1 MRFPANLLI
10 AVAGSLALAA
20 CGGQP
25 RIANIPSSP
34 GKSKPRGPVSDWPV
48 KIGNPYQVL
57 GQWYYPKD
65 EADYDQTGIASW
77 YGPGF
82 HGLNTAN
89 GEAYDMDML
98 SAAHKTL
105 PLPSYVEVSNLEN
118 GRKLVVRVNDR
129 GPFVSDRIIDLSRRS
144 AEVLGIKEKGT
155 ARVRVR
161 RVYPPEAVRLALR
174 DGRRPPD
181 TQMAAATTTS
191 APVVPRTA
199 SVISR
204 AASSVPSL
212 PPKKTSD
219 AATTDGALVTL
230 VDLPAS
236 SATGNRTAAMPQ
248 GASGQ
253 IAASFASPRQSF
265 VQVAAVSDPGRASW
279 LAEFLKTFGAP
290 VVQQT
295 ASGLIRVRIGP
306 YVSLEAAQAALA
318 KVRDAGYQDA
328 RIVTDDS
335 AG

>member
-1 MRFPANLLI
+1 MRYPANLLI

-25 RIANIPSSP
+25 RLANIPSA
-34 GKSKPRGPVSDWPV
+34 GKPKPRGPVSDWPV

-65 EADYDQTGIASW
+65 EAAYDQSGIASW

-82 HGLNTAN
+82 HGLSTAN

-161 RVYPPEAVRLALR
+161 RVYPPESVRMALR
-174 DGRRPPD
+174 DGRRPPA
-181 TQMAAATTTS
+181 TQMAAVTT
-191 APVVPRTA
+191 AIPPVVPRAAPVA
-199 SVISR
+199 SQP
-204 AASSVPSL
+204 AASAQVFS
-212 PPKKTSD
+212 PKAMPEPALTG
-219 AATTDGALVTL
+219 GASVTL

-236 SATGNRTAAMPQ
+236 SATAGRTGATPQ

-253 IAASFASPRQSF
+253 VAASFASPHQSF
-265 VQVAAVSDPGRASW
+265 IQVAAVSDPGRASW
-279 LAEFLKTFGAP
+279 LAAFLKPFGTP
-290 VVQQT
+290 MVQQT

-306 YVSLEAAQAALA
+306 YASQEAAQAALA

>member
-1 MRFPANLLI
+1 MRYPANLLI

-25 RIANIPSSP
+25 RVANIPSP
-34 GKSKPRGPVSDWPV
+34 GKPKPRGPVSDWPV

-82 HGLNTAN
+82 HGLSTAN

-161 RVYPPEAVRLALR
+161 RVYPSEDARMALR

-181 TQMAAATTTS
+181 TQMAAVTTTTPP
-191 APVVPRTA
+191 AVPRA
-199 SVISR
+199 AAVVSR
-204 AASSVPSL
+204 PTTPMPTL
-212 PPKKTSD
+212 PPKMAPNTAKMEEASI
-219 AATTDGALVTL
+219 TL

-236 SATGNRTAAMPQ
+236 SATGGRTAVAPQ
-248 GASGQ
+248 DASGQ
-253 IAASFASPRQSF
+253 IAASFASPYPSF
-265 VQVAAVSDPGRASW
+265 IQVAAVSDPGRASW
-279 LAEFLKTFGAP
+279 LAAFLKSFGTP

-306 YVSLEAAQAALA
+306 YASLEAAQAALA

-328 RIVTDDS
+328 RIVTGDS